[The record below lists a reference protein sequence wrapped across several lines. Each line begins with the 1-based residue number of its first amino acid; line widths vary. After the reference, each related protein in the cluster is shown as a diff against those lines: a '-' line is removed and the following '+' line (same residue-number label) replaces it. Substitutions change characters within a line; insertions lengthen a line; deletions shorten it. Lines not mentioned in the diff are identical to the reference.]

1 MGVGAENHCVK
12 IELGAEFVLL
22 ELFWLSRMHSEV
34 TTRDECAHIIFFP
47 GQMLRIIYTRLS

>member
-1 MGVGAENHCVK
+1 MGAENHSVK

-34 TTRDECAHIIFFP
+34 TTRDERAHIIFFP